1 MWLGQTLGLSVIFVL
16 NTPPPLVKS
25 NFQKAIFQNHLFEKR
40 LKYPPP
46 PPLKTKILKG
56 GGVLNEYN
64 GIVKYKL
71 RIQPAM
77 LHYMYNCFK
86 HHRIFNIH
94 MKFFG
99 VSIFLFMGVHDKSN
113 SYSWLFPLKQI
124 HTHQRSWM
132 TQIHTHRKF
141 MGNSLFFIR
150 ILTNE

>member
-1 MWLGQTLGLSVIFVL
+1 
-16 NTPPPLVKS
+16 
-25 NFQKAIFQNHLFEKR
+25 
-40 LKYPPP
+40 
-46 PPLKTKILKG
+46 
-56 GGVLNEYN
+56 
-64 GIVKYKL
+64 
-71 RIQPAM
+71 M

-141 MGNSLFFIR
+141 MRNSLFFIR
-150 ILTNE
+150 ILTMNNANKVYMIMNSQFSYILEFTSDYASVIVEWDACSTKAFTKNKKLQFSFFPVIFFDVKRELVKRKRNWISNI